1 MSIKVCNA
9 FSLNMLAT
17 SVANISIKETSAADA
32 AYLIHQNGGAE
43 SCVGHADTARIF
55 GQQLL
60 TEIPHARVTVQFTH
74 DEFIV
79 VGQYSGQRLPE
90 GATALPEG
98 ATIKWYVVHVSV
110 PESVECDFLD

>member
-1 MSIKVCNA
+1 MTIKVCNA

-17 SVANISIKETSAADA
+17 SAADISIQETTAADA
-32 AYLIHQNGGAE
+32 AYLIYKNGGVE
-43 SCVGHADTARIF
+43 SCVGHADTAKIF

-60 TEIPHARVTVQFTH
+60 TEIPVARVTVQFTH

-79 VGQYSGQRLPE
+79 VGQYTGPRLPE

-98 ATIKWYVVHVSV
+98 ASIKWYVVYVNV
-110 PESVECDFLD
+110 PETDEEITLD

>member
-1 MSIKVCNA
+1 MTIKVCNA

-17 SVANISIKETSAADA
+17 SAANIGVQETTAADA
-32 AYLIHQNGGAE
+32 AYLIHKNGGPE
-43 SCVGHADTARIF
+43 SCVGHADTAKIF

-60 TEIPHARVTVQFTH
+60 TEIPVARVTVQFSH

-79 VGQYSGQRLPE
+79 VGQYSGPRLPE
-90 GATALPEG
+90 GASVLPEG

-110 PESVECDFLD
+110 PESVEETALD